1 MRYHPSN
8 PCPMET
14 VHRGSL
20 GGGEA
25 KETPLKGERGN
36 KTGAGESPDLSSP
49 DPQGLPVNGDS

>member
-1 MRYHPSN
+1 
-8 PCPMET
+8 MET

-25 KETPLKGERGN
+25 KETPLKGEREN